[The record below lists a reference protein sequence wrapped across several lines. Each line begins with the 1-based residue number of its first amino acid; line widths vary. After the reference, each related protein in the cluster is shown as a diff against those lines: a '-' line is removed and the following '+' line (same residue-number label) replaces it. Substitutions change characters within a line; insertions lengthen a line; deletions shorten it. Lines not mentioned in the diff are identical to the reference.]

1 MASAVLAN
9 GLGWL
14 RPSVSTQWPL
24 WPIASMASTIMVNHR
39 SDGMGLAV
47 MAKQRVKSRIRECR
61 SVISRDCYGR
71 VPLWRMLSW
80 SMASVGGGVYG
91 MKGMGLAAVV
101 MYCIGDVV
109 AMAPEIC
116 STT

>member
-14 RPSVSTQWPL
+14 RPSVSTKWPL

-47 MAKQRVKSRIRECR
+47 MAKHRVRSRIRECR
-61 SVISRDCYGR
+61 IVISCDCYGR

-80 SMASVGGGVYG
+80 SMASVGGGLDG

>member
-14 RPSVSTQWPL
+14 RPSVSTKWPL
-24 WPIASMASTIMVNHR
+24 WPIASMAGTIMVNNR

-47 MAKQRVKSRIRECR
+47 MAKHCVRSRIREGR
-61 SVISRDCYGR
+61 IVISCDCYGR

-80 SMASVGGGVYG
+80 PMASVGGGLDG
-91 MKGMGLAAVV
+91 M
-101 MYCIGDVV
+101 
-109 AMAPEIC
+109 
-116 STT
+116 